1 MANATKDQ
9 FGNNL
14 NPFNLTKKPN
24 IGQFLA
30 PNPIFTDNYHTKLIR
45 DSEIHVK
52 VKRDLSNLRPDIRP
66 PLYIDEGVLN
76 NTEIIDINLRDKL
89 NRSTFLKSNTRFP
102 NLVLSI
108 NHMV

>member
-1 MANATKDQ
+1 M
-9 FGNNL
+9 
-14 NPFNLTKKPN
+14 
-24 IGQFLA
+24 
-30 PNPIFTDNYHTKLIR
+30 
-45 DSEIHVK
+45 
-52 VKRDLSNLRPDIRP
+52 RP

-76 NTEIIDINLRDKL
+76 NTEIIDINIRDKL